1 MAKICTISELNEY
14 LKNMFDSNP
23 NLNGVYV
30 KGEISNYKFHSSGHH
45 YMTLKDESSVIRAVM
60 FKFDA
65 SKLKFRPESGMKII
79 AKGRVSVFPRDG
91 QYQLYISDMIPDG
104 VGALYVAFE
113 QLKKRLSEE
122 GLFDAEKKKPLPQ
135 FPKKIAV
142 ITSPTGAAVRD
153 ILRILKS
160 RFPMTEVVVCP
171 VLVQGPD
178 APEDIASMISY
189 VNKHKIADLIITGR
203 GGGSIE
209 DLWGFNDERVAYAI
223 YQSEIPVI
231 SAVGHEPDVTISDF
245 VADVRA
251 ATPSNAAELAVRD
264 AGVIKRNIKDYELRI
279 YSSLITKL
287 NSYKESIRTISE
299 KKIMKS
305 PQNYFQERRLVLDF
319 LCEKLGSNTSL
330 ALMKSR
336 EHFARLVASLDAM
349 SPLKVLSRGYS
360 IASANDGRIIKNVSD
375 IKSGEKLDVRVSD
388 GTIKCTVD

>member
-305 PQNYFQERRLVLDF
+305 PENYFQERRLVLDF

>member
-65 SKLKFRPESGMKII
+65 VKLKFRPESGMKII

-153 ILRILKS
+153 ILRVLKS

>member
-189 VNKHKIADLIITGR
+189 VNKHKIADLNITGR

-305 PQNYFQERRLVLDF
+305 PENYFQERRLVLDF